1 MIVLHSS
8 LSYIIFLLQHQLS
21 CSGVPKGS
29 HIYRNAVI
37 CCQSVEKS
45 EESLPNNKCDVKPVL
60 DHLYSSPRSV
70 WWNLSTD
77 TKILIEGRE
86 RSFTAL
92 QNDKNLAT
100 SMLSFTCPKCDVE
113 GASRYLL
120 EYFEEF
126 TTMKQSFY
134 ADYLNVKDNDMICRR
149 DRADESVLSRTGE
162 AFLWHL
168 MKDNRNDYWNKREA
182 ACDTTTT
189 EQSSNWSPSEI
200 QLCQMGKVVTYLSKQ
215 LQQQQKQQ
223 RLRRQKRQKV
233 NFRLDP
239 AYLVGMPI
247 RLYNPIDNSYHS
259 GRIIDCKFNAPHK
272 VDQKSNNFPFN
283 IDELIDWKI
292 AKTLYLVRFRE
303 GVDGRNIAVHEWIY
317 LEEHAVTVGGNVCWA
332 KVGND
337 ESSND
342 DDTMMTDDTTDMDSS
357 NEGAKKPSD
366 DYVSPYRPVQ
376 LLFRSMLEMIPLQQ
390 LNQKGSCATTK
401 DSSSSLDVLAV
412 GFGHSVGHVR
422 LSLSDGGAIT
432 GEGQEDTKGSGK
444 ESITLSST
452 IHKHTRPVAIPLTS
466 SNPTWLDEILQR
478 AQLTDE
484 DVALGLAMACMEKE
498 EERRIRTWRH
508 LTVSHLFQSSP
519 MKSSRTT
526 PLFSPKK
533 RPASQFITSP
543 TNFAKKSRLDQPLK
557 SNHLPDT
564 SLEGAA
570 KSGCNKCI
578 DELNS
583 GMKTALPHDN
593 SCPRKRHYNPPN
605 ENDTLDTHEEPMK
618 KKKKKRK
625 RKKDEYSELSPQAA
639 NVMRRYKEHVRP
651 GDPRPV
657 SDCNWCGNGP
667 GTSAY
672 KERKGGIENL
682 CSTCS
687 DLKGEGWKM
696 TAYTTSRKRRYD
708 HTDGR
713 SVWSAKEFLI
723 ETTDLVAKK
732 KAAE

>member
-1 MIVLHSS
+1 M
-8 LSYIIFLLQHQLS
+8 
-21 CSGVPKGS
+21 
-29 HIYRNAVI
+29 
-37 CCQSVEKS
+37 
-45 EESLPNNKCDVKPVL
+45 
-60 DHLYSSPRSV
+60 
-70 WWNLSTD
+70 WWSLSTD

-134 ADYLNVKDNDMICRR
+134 ADYLNIKDNDMVCRR

-189 EQSSNWSPSEI
+189 EQGSSNWSPSEI

-223 RLRRQKRQKV
+223 RQRRQKRQKV

-272 VDQKSNNFPFN
+272 VDQPISNLKSSENNNPVVPN

-342 DDTMMTDDTTDMDSS
+342 DDTMMTVDTTNMDSS

-390 LNQKGSCATTK
+390 LHPTGSCTNK
-401 DSSSSLDVLAV
+401 DSSLNVLAV

-422 LSLSDGGAIT
+422 LSLSNSGAT
-432 GEGQEDTKGSGK
+432 TTEGQEDTKGSGK
-444 ESITLSST
+444 ESTLSST

-484 DVALGLAMACMEKE
+484 DVALGLAMACIEKE

-508 LTVSHLFQSSP
+508 LTVSHLFQPSP
-519 MKSSRTT
+519 MKSSRRT

-543 TNFAKKSRLDQPLK
+543 TNFPIKKSRPNPVDQLSK
-557 SNHLPDT
+557 SNYDT

-578 DELNS
+578 NELNS
-583 GMKTALPHDN
+583 GIKTALPHDN

-605 ENDTLDTHEEPMK
+605 ENNTPGTEEPMK
-618 KKKKKRK
+618 KKMKKKRTK
-625 RKKDEYSELSPQAA
+625 KKDEYSGLSPQAA
-639 NVMRRYKEHVRP
+639 NVMRRYKEHVRA

-672 KERKGGIENL
+672 KERKGGTQNL
-682 CSTCS
+682 CSTCD
-687 DLKGEGWKM
+687 DLRNEGWNM

-708 HTDGR
+708 HADGR

-723 ETTDLVAKK
+723 ETTDFVVKK
-732 KAAE
+732 KVAE

>member
-1 MIVLHSS
+1 
-8 LSYIIFLLQHQLS
+8 
-21 CSGVPKGS
+21 
-29 HIYRNAVI
+29 
-37 CCQSVEKS
+37 
-45 EESLPNNKCDVKPVL
+45 
-60 DHLYSSPRSV
+60 
-70 WWNLSTD
+70 
-77 TKILIEGRE
+77 
-86 RSFTAL
+86 
-92 QNDKNLAT
+92 
-100 SMLSFTCPKCDVE
+100 
-113 GASRYLL
+113 
-120 EYFEEF
+120 
-126 TTMKQSFY
+126 
-134 ADYLNVKDNDMICRR
+134 
-149 DRADESVLSRTGE
+149 
-162 AFLWHL
+162 
-168 MKDNRNDYWNKREA
+168 
-182 ACDTTTT
+182 
-189 EQSSNWSPSEI
+189 
-200 QLCQMGKVVTYLSKQ
+200 
-215 LQQQQKQQ
+215 
-223 RLRRQKRQKV
+223 
-233 NFRLDP
+233 
-239 AYLVGMPI
+239 MPI

-412 GFGHSVGHVR
+412 GLGHSVGHVR

-508 LTVSHLFQSSP
+508 LTVSHLFQPSP

-543 TNFAKKSRLDQPLK
+543 TNFAIKKSRLDQPLK

-564 SLEGAA
+564 SLERAA

-625 RKKDEYSELSPQAA
+625 RKKDDYSELSPQAA

-657 SDCNWCGNGP
+657 SDCNWCGHGP
-667 GTSAY
+667 GTFAY
-672 KERKGGIENL
+672 KESRKGGENL
-682 CSTCS
+682 CSTCN
-687 DLKGEGWKM
+687 DLQRKGWKM

-723 ETTDLVAKK
+723 ETTDFVAKK
-732 KAAE
+732 KAVRMRGKKKSRRMRIGDTCSL